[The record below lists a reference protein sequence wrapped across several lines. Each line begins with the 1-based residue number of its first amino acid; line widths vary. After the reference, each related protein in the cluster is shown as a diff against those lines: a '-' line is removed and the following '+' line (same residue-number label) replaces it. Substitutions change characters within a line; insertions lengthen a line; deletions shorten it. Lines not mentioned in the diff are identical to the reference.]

1 MACLVQ
7 IQRLKNRILSYTFL
21 ALIFYTFYAYGLYK
35 MCYNKKIIMYNC
47 LHYAVARRHVS
58 EQEVPDMEEKNI
70 KDTIRAKAAEAAEAA
85 AEAAETQDKEE
96 YGDIRIADEVICIV
110 ASLAAQEVPGVVG
123 MSGGLTD
130 GINRF
135 LGKDNASKGVHL
147 HFEGKTVNA
156 SVYIVIEYGC
166 CIPEIALEVQE
177 KVKDAIEAMTGY
189 EVQFVDVN
197 VEGVAKRR
205 ESELEK
211 ESSSDVDMAEIL
223 QAQAKRAEATE
234 ANSFEQQLVNLH
246 DNHDFELPPEEDMDE
261 KHRKFLEE
269 D

>member
-1 MACLVQ
+1 
-7 IQRLKNRILSYTFL
+7 
-21 ALIFYTFYAYGLYK
+21 
-35 MCYNKKIIMYNC
+35 
-47 LHYAVARRHVS
+47 
-58 EQEVPDMEEKNI
+58 
-70 KDTIRAKAAEAAEAA
+70 
-85 AEAAETQDKEE
+85 
-96 YGDIRIADEVICIV
+96 
-110 ASLAAQEVPGVVG
+110 

-135 LGKDNASKGVHL
+135 LGKENASKGVRL
-147 HFEGKTVNA
+147 HFEGKLVNA
-156 SVYIVIEYGC
+156 SVYINVEYGC

-205 ESELEK
+205 TSELEK

-223 QAQAKRAEATE
+223 QAQAKSAEATE

-246 DNHDFELPPEEDMDE
+246 DDHDFKLPPEEDMDE

>member
-1 MACLVQ
+1 
-7 IQRLKNRILSYTFL
+7 
-21 ALIFYTFYAYGLYK
+21 
-35 MCYNKKIIMYNC
+35 
-47 LHYAVARRHVS
+47 
-58 EQEVPDMEEKNI
+58 MEEKNI

-135 LGKDNASKGVHL
+135 LGKENASKGVHL

-197 VEGVAKRR
+197 V
-205 ESELEK
+205 
-211 ESSSDVDMAEIL
+211 
-223 QAQAKRAEATE
+223 
-234 ANSFEQQLVNLH
+234 
-246 DNHDFELPPEEDMDE
+246 
-261 KHRKFLEE
+261 
-269 D
+269 